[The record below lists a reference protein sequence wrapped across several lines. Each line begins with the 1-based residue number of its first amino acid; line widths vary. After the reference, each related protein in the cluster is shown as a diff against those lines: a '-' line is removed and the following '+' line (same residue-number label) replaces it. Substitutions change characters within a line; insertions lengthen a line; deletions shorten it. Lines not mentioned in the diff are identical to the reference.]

1 MKKILAASAVAVSLI
16 AMATALAQQRPADA
30 PPIVEAKKEVV
41 VNWTLGAQTWEF
53 KSIKETYEPVKGSYD
68 PLSNEARWTL
78 QLARDLEPGAAGLH
92 NNIMGTPFQPTL
104 LTAEKMV
111 FATDA
116 KVQMTASSGKMG
128 DTIEVY
134 IQLPEAETLATI
146 KYIRLERRTNVG
158 F

>member
-1 MKKILAASAVAVSLI
+1 MRKILAAAVVVACLMAA
-16 AMATALAQQRPADA
+16 AMAQQRPADA
-30 PPIVEAKKEVV
+30 PPIVEAKKEVI

-53 KSIKETYEPVKGSYD
+53 KSIKDTYEPVKGSFD
-68 PLSNEARWTL
+68 PLTNEARWTL
-78 QLARDLEPGAAGLH
+78 QLVRDLEPGAAGLH
-92 NNIMGTPFQPTL
+92 NNIMGTPFQPML

-134 IQLPEAETLATI
+134 VQLPEAETLATI